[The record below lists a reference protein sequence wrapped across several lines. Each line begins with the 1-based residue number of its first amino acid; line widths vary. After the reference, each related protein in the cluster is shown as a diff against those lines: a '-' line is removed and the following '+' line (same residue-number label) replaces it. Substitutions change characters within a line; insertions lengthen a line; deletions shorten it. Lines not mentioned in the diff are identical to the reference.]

1 MALPSFKQ
9 RTPMNETIY
18 IRNNGENPLFLTPKV
33 GGERVRLDLGWNE
46 VPSGYIERGTG
57 GFTGKGAKL
66 RAKGGAFA
74 HLFNEPVKIGKRML
88 PILQVGTPVDGD
100 DVHVVEVLAGLRS
113 HYRTRQAEEVSKRE
127 LEQAKAIA
135 GLEARNEKLTQQLE
149 QVLARLD
156 GEQPRKAGTPS
167 EPADLTGL
175 SLDEVKA
182 AIEGLGAA
190 ALQQAL
196 GAEVVGEGRAP
207 VVKLLKARI
216 KSTK

>member
-1 MALPSFKQ
+1 M
-9 RTPMNETIY
+9 MEMMH
-18 IRNNGENPLFLTPKV
+18 IRNNGESPLFLTPKV
-33 GGERVRLDLGWNE
+33 GGEQVRLEVGWNE

-57 GFTGKGAKL
+57 GFKGKGAAM

-74 HLFNEPVKIGKRML
+74 HLFNDQVLIGKRMA
-88 PILQVGTPVDGD
+88 PVLQVGTPVDGD
-100 DVHVVEVLAGLRS
+100 DVHVVTVRPGLRS
-113 HYRTRQAEEVSKRE
+113 HYRTRQVEEVSKRE

>member
-1 MALPSFKQ
+1 
-9 RTPMNETIY
+9 
-18 IRNNGENPLFLTPKV
+18 
-33 GGERVRLDLGWNE
+33 

-57 GFTGKGAKL
+57 GFKGKGAAM

-74 HLFNEPVKIGKRML
+74 HLFNDQVLIGKRMA
-88 PILQVGTPVDGD
+88 PVLQVGTPVDGD
-100 DVHVVEVLAGLRS
+100 DVHVVTVRPGLRS
-113 HYRTRQAEEVSKRE
+113 HYRTRQVEEVSKRE

-149 QVLARLD
+149 HVLARLD

-175 SLDEVKA
+175 SLDEVKS

-196 GAEVVGEGRAP
+196 GAEVVGEGRQP